1 MPIYDYKCNECGK
14 TYDIFHKVREV
25 IEDVLCPSC
34 GATDHTRLISAP
46 SVSMGAKGS
55 GMSFGGHDAPPC
67 ADGGCCTGS
76 CGLN

>member
-25 IEDVLCPSC
+25 AEDVVCPRC
-34 GATDHTRLISAP
+34 GSVKHTRLLSAP
-46 SVSMGAKGS
+46 SFNMGS
-55 GMSFGGHDAPPC
+55 QPDAPPC
-67 ADGGCCTGS
+67 ATGGCCSGGS